1 MFVYMD
7 YAVLGSVWSE
17 MNVMFLN
24 ASFIFYI
31 CIINTL
37 LIFLFAYIKVDNI
50 FKAWHN
56 FKEKLE
62 TYIVKYCLV
71 KGHL

>member
-1 MFVYMD
+1 
-7 YAVLGSVWSE
+7 

-24 ASFIFYI
+24 ASFIFYILYSIFYI

-56 FKEKLE
+56 FKGKLE